1 MRLQKQKELDEEM
14 STPELPGKLIRIDCL
29 PSCARICF
37 NVILLPEPGCKVI
50 RADKIMTVKS
60 EKDSKT
66 GDKIEKKF
74 VQREGFVM
82 GSCSVSLFDER
93 FLIR

>member
-1 MRLQKQKELDEEM
+1 M
-14 STPELPGKLIRIDCL
+14 STPELPGEVLRIDCL

-50 RADKIMTVKS
+50 KADRIVPAKEFKT
-60 EKDSKT
+60 EKDQD
-66 GDKIEKKF
+66 GRDEEIPERKF
-74 VQREGFVM
+74 VYREGFVL